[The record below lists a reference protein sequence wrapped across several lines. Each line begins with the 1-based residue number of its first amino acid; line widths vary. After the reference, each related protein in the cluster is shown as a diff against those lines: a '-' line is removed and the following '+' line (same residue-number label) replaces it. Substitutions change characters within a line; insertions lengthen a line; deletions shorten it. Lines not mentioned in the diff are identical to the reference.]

1 MTENA
6 VVLSEG
12 SRQMLDGLNVVRATL
27 APDLT
32 DGELQLFAL
41 VASRSGLDPF
51 ARQIHAQKRA
61 GKMVIM
67 TGIDGY
73 RSIAA
78 RTGEYDGQDEPV
90 YGPDCPCSLPAHP
103 EWATVAVY
111 RKGMGRPVKATAYWH
126 EYVPQQDFMWK
137 RMPHVMIAK
146 VAEALALRKC
156 FPWDPTRGI
165 GIGSDVYTTEEME
178 QADRPPAVTVSVQ
191 ERVMAKA
198 GAIDGYLSLREFADA
213 VSDVE
218 PATITAIRDE
228 MFPGI
233 GGVKN
238 LTGVQLL
245 ALRDRLL
252 ETPETAET
260 FDMAPGSA
268 TIIDVPA
275 VVISDAA
282 RAEYVNVEEI
292 AEGGH
297 AVKRCR
303 AVAPISGEQCSLG
316 TGHRGIHRATDA
328 EGFEGWP
335 RKADE
340 ATE

>member
-1 MTENA
+1 
-6 VVLSEG
+6 
-12 SRQMLDGLNVVRATL
+12 
-27 APDLT
+27 
-32 DGELQLFAL
+32 
-41 VASRSGLDPF
+41 
-51 ARQIHAQKRA
+51 
-61 GKMVIM
+61 
-67 TGIDGY
+67 
-73 RSIAA
+73 
-78 RTGEYDGQDEPV
+78 
-90 YGPDCPCSLPAHP
+90 
-103 EWATVAVY
+103 
-111 RKGMGRPVKATAYWH
+111 MGRAVKATAFWH

-198 GAIDGYLSLREFADA
+198 AGITLREFADA

-228 MFPGI
+228 MFPGV

-252 ETPETAET
+252 E
-260 FDMAPGSA
+260 APL
-268 TIIDVPA
+268 
-275 VVISDAA
+275 
-282 RAEYVNVEEI
+282 
-292 AEGGH
+292 
-297 AVKRCR
+297 
-303 AVAPISGEQCSLG
+303 SGEIIEVDADSGSCAGNGARGRFLACGGKRRPCRQAVPSRCAHLG
-316 TGHRGIHRATDA
+316 RTVLVGHRA
-328 EGFEGWP
+328 P
-335 RKADE
+335 RHPPGNGRGRL
-340 ATE
+340 

>member
-51 ARQIHAQKRA
+51 ARQIYATKRS
-61 GKMVIM
+61 GKMVIQ

-90 YGPDCPCSLPAHP
+90 FGPDCACSLPAHP

-111 RKGMGRPVKATAYWH
+111 RKGMGRAVKATAFWH

-178 QADRPPAVTVSVQ
+178 QADRPPPSPCQSRSASW
-191 ERVMAKA
+191 RRRRASRCA
-198 GAIDGYLSLREFADA
+198 SL
-213 VSDVE
+213 
-218 PATITAIRDE
+218 P
-228 MFPGI
+228 
-233 GGVKN
+233 
-238 LTGVQLL
+238 
-245 ALRDRLL
+245 
-252 ETPETAET
+252 TP
-260 FDMAPGSA
+260 
-268 TIIDVPA
+268 
-275 VVISDAA
+275 
-282 RAEYVNVEEI
+282 
-292 AEGGH
+292 
-297 AVKRCR
+297 
-303 AVAPISGEQCSLG
+303 
-316 TGHRGIHRATDA
+316 
-328 EGFEGWP
+328 
-335 RKADE
+335 
-340 ATE
+340 

>member
-1 MTENA
+1 MIENA

-12 SRQMLDGLNVVRATL
+12 SRQMLDGLSVVRATL

-51 ARQIHAQKRA
+51 ARQIYATKRG
-61 GKMVIM
+61 GKMVIQ

-73 RSIAA
+73 RSIAV
-78 RTGEYDGQDEPV
+78 RTGEYDGQDEPIF
-90 YGPDCPCSLPAHP
+90 GPDCECSLPAHP

-111 RKGMGRPVKATAYWH
+111 RKGMGRPVKATAFWH
-126 EYVPQQDFMWK
+126 EYVPEQSFMWK

-156 FPWDPTRGI
+156 FPWDPTRGT

-178 QADRPPAVTVSVQ
+178 QADNRPAVTVSVQ
-191 ERVMAKA
+191 ERVMARA
-198 GAIDGYLSLREFADA
+198 SGITLREFADA

-228 MFPGI
+228 MFPGA

-238 LTGVQLL
+238 LNGEQLR

-252 ETPETAET
+252 ETPTVGEYVEVAPDITPTPETAPVPE
-260 FDMAPGSA
+260 DAPVA
-268 TIIDVPA
+268 ND
-275 VVISDAA
+275 D
-282 RAEYVNVEEI
+282 
-292 AEGGH
+292 GH
-297 AVKRCR
+297 PVKRCPS
-303 AVAPISGEQCSLG
+303 VAPISGDQCTLG
-316 TGHRGIHRATDA
+316 KGHKGIHRVGAT
-328 EGFEGWP
+328 EGWP
-335 RKADE
+335 E
-340 ATE
+340 